1 MMHINQNSYELI
13 KNSAYFDEK
22 WYYENYPDVKESG
35 MDAVTHYLNVGWK
48 EFRKPGPSFSTLLY
62 LNRYSDVNNMHIN
75 PLLHYELYGKIDK
88 RINND
93 YILKQLKYK

>member
-75 PLLHYELYGKIDK
+75 HYYIMNYMGKLIK
-88 RINND
+88 EFHLIKS
-93 YILKQLKYK
+93 Y